1 MSPNG
6 ALDVAVK
13 VLKDCHE
20 VGNRESQQVKLLTE
34 AAIMGQFIHPNIV
47 RLCGLVTI
55 TQPVSDYYIMKSKI
69 YYLRIRF

>member
-20 VGNRESQQVKLLTE
+20 AGNQESQQVKLLTE

-47 RLCGLVTI
+47 RLFGLVTI
-55 TQPVSDYYIMKSKI
+55 TQPVSDYII
-69 YYLRIRF
+69 YV